1 MSYSPPTKR
10 TILISFILLIIGLVL
25 GLIGFLGLVALG
37 YNRWLTYIGFG
48 LIVLS
53 WLLMYIGVRF
63 RGL

>member
-10 TILISFILLIIGLVL
+10 TIIISFLLLIIGIVL
-25 GLIGFLGLVALG
+25 GLLGFLGLVKG
-37 YNRWLTYIGFG
+37 YNDIFIYIGFG